1 MGKAAKRVTGNGAG
15 AFAAKKQRGENGAE
29 WNDGQRDSSRADE
42 DSEMDPG
49 EDGSFAP
56 TPRGTDDDGGAAI
69 REQSEGD
76 ATSVKEGGGDVDED
90 TGADSP
96 GKAEQPAP
104 PLTLVGAWDYRE
116 NSIALTGADDELVV
130 LLAPFETL
138 YLQGSVSVSVLAGTA
153 SCFGAMLTPA
163 GWGPR
168 PADAATPSGGRS
180 VQLHAVAPYGPLGVQ
195 AAGAAARQLDSDAL
209 AACGAGAGRGE
220 KELER
225 LGGLLAGA
233 VEEGRVAA
241 ALLLQRLD
249 DARDT
254 RLGQGAG
261 RRAGGGA
268 RGKGGRAAWW
278 REGDGG
284 CDKLTDKVL
293 ETVGCRVL
301 LARARAAPTAQPHA
315 VPADWRALG
324 DMAVQLAG
332 AGRPGGGGL
341 RLALVGAKGSGK
353 STLARFLLNRL
364 LSRWPAGTA
373 RPTDRPRS
381 SPRR

>member
-69 REQSEGD
+69 REQSEGA

-96 GKAEQPAP
+96 DKAEQPAP
-104 PLTLVGAWDYRE
+104 PVTLVGAWDYRE

-268 RGKGGRAAWW
+268 RGKGGRGGARATADATSSRTKSSRPWGAACCW
-278 REGDGG
+278 R
-284 CDKLTDKVL
+284 
-293 ETVGCRVL
+293 
-301 LARARAAPTAQPHA
+301 ARARRRRRSRTRSPRTGARSGIWQCSSQGPGALEAAGCASRSW
-315 VPADWRALG
+315 VPKAR
-324 DMAVQLAG
+324 
-332 AGRPGGGGL
+332 
-341 RLALVGAKGSGK
+341 GS
-353 STLARFLLNRL
+353 
-364 LSRWPAGTA
+364 
-373 RPTDRPRS
+373 PRS
-381 SPRR
+381 RASS